1 MYRVYTN
8 SMPPQFRPHFLPD
21 FLPWLAERLEKRNQ
35 RLGEFCFSSQFFV
48 ADQKLVG
55 HRVFYSFY
63 YLTISRWLFPF
74 SKFLLCLW
82 RVATEAPPFWIRVE
96 SWGEKCVRSRFSFQF
111 LTRRSI
117 STRQKKQK
125 KHVGAL
131 QKNPVCSQTKKKK
144 RKQWFSYHLFQKQYH
159 NNQMT
164 FILFLFFPF
173 LLCMYVL
180 CHPIK
185 HFVTSLFNKSAFFK
199 INLNQ

>member
-117 STRQKKQK
+117 STRQKKNK
-125 KHVGAL
+125 KNTWVLFRRIQSA
-131 QKNPVCSQTKKKK
+131 PRRKKKEK
-144 RKQWFSYHLFQKQYH
+144 AMVQLPPFSKAVSQQSNDLHPLPV
-159 NNQMT
+159 
-164 FILFLFFPF
+164 FFRF
-173 LLCMYVL
+173 YSACMSS
-180 CHPIK
+180 
-185 HFVTSLFNKSAFFK
+185 VTL
-199 INLNQ
+199 

>member
-1 MYRVYTN
+1 MTCREA
-8 SMPPQFRPHFLPD
+8 RK
-21 FLPWLAERLEKRNQ
+21 EKPKAGGV
-35 RLGEFCFSSQFFV
+35 LFFV
-48 ADQKLVG
+48 TVFCRWSEIG
-55 HRVFYSFY
+55 WPSCFFYSFY

-131 QKNPVCSQTKKKK
+131 QKNPVRSQTKKK
-144 RKQWFSYHLFQKQYH
+144 RES
-159 NNQMT
+159 NG
-164 FILFLFFPF
+164 
-173 LLCMYVL
+173 
-180 CHPIK
+180 
-185 HFVTSLFNKSAFFK
+185 SATTFFK
-199 INLNQ
+199 SSITTIKWPSSSSCFFRFYSACMSSVTL

>member
-1 MYRVYTN
+1 MTCREA
-8 SMPPQFRPHFLPD
+8 RK
-21 FLPWLAERLEKRNQ
+21 EKPKAGGV
-35 RLGEFCFSSQFFV
+35 LFFFTVFCRWSEIGWPSCF
-48 ADQKLVG
+48 
-55 HRVFYSFY
+55 FYSFY

-96 SWGEKCVRSRFSFQF
+96 SWGEKCVRGRFSFQF

-125 KHVGAL
+125 KTRG
-131 QKNPVCSQTKKKK
+131 CSSEESSPLPDEKKK

>member
-131 QKNPVCSQTKKKK
+131 QKNPVRSQTKKK
-144 RKQWFSYHLFQKQYH
+144 RES
-159 NNQMT
+159 NG
-164 FILFLFFPF
+164 
-173 LLCMYVL
+173 
-180 CHPIK
+180 
-185 HFVTSLFNKSAFFK
+185 SATTFFK
-199 INLNQ
+199 SSITTIKWPSSSSCFFRFYSACMSSVTL

>member
-125 KHVGAL
+125 KTRG
-131 QKNPVCSQTKKKK
+131 CSSEESSPLPDEKKKEK
-144 RKQWFSYHLFQKQYH
+144 AMVQLPPFSKAVSQQSNDLHPLPVFSVFTLHVCPLSPYKA
-159 NNQMT
+159 
-164 FILFLFFPF
+164 
-173 LLCMYVL
+173 LCDEPV
-180 CHPIK
+180 
-185 HFVTSLFNKSAFFK
+185 
-199 INLNQ
+199 